1 MRLERYKNRKSGY
14 DGYDIYLIMGNKE
27 YISYWTYPPKSLD
40 SADLEYLKNRFPAIN
55 TKDRMETF
63 KELYKNLWIEITS
76 NQRELMEHCIGL
88 DYKNKPY
95 RNYFFTNHADEEWND
110 LVNKGLAI
118 KSKEEPNS
126 WGSIYFWLSKQGVE
140 YILGKSISDKV
151 YREL

>member
-1 MRLERYKNRKSGY
+1 MRLERYKNRNS
-14 DGYDIYLIMGNKE
+14 GYDIYLIIGNKE
-27 YISYWTYPPKSLD
+27 YISHWTSPPESVD
-40 SADLEYLKNRFPAIN
+40 HVDLGYLKNRYPAIN
-55 TKDRMETF
+55 TKDRMEIF

-76 NQRELMEHCIGL
+76 NQRELMEHCIGV

-95 RNYFFTNHADEEWND
+95 RNYFFTNYADEEWND

-118 KSKEEPNS
+118 KSKEKPNS

-140 YILGKSISDKV
+140 YILGKSISNKV